1 MKNLTMETLTIISMP
16 VNDLTLD
23 VVVDVELAKKFK
35 QVKDSYYKELTD
47 YDKLGFSMFDY
58 LSELGSEVLFT

>member
-1 MKNLTMETLTIISMP
+1 MP